1 MFNAAH
7 VLETAL
13 LILAAFLIG
22 ATVGTLARLALR
34 RPQRTPVVVALPD
47 VASASS
53 EPPVAEAPALV
64 TAPTI
69 EPLPKPVTQVVPAD
83 IPTPDFA
90 EIIQPALP
98 ESAAAAER
106 PAPVAPTATGAA
118 MAPARV
124 AGQTTSGKLVPAP
137 IHDEPKRA
145 AASGAPSAEVIP
157 FPSIRVTAA
166 AAEKVEAPAGV
177 ELPIAAPEATAA
189 PKPEDVPEP
198 VAAEAVVPAATE
210 VEPDQSANP
219 APAIEPAPAPAAEP
233 PAVAAAATVPPPSAE
248 NDEAA
253 AMRAIE
259 GNWSPRR
266 RQPARRAEPAPA
278 EAAAPAPP
286 PPVELP
292 GKPVGLEAPRAG
304 GKDDLT
310 HVIGVLPI
318 IETALNSIGVYHF
331 DQLAAFTDENV
342 GWLETHLGIEGRI
355 GREHWR
361 EQARE
366 LALAS
371 VKAAKAANQQ

>member
-1 MFNAAH
+1 MLNAAH

-13 LILAAFLIG
+13 LILAAFLVG

-34 RPQRTPVVVALPD
+34 RPRRTPVVVVLPEAAT
-47 VASASS
+47 VP
-53 EPPVAEAPALV
+53 EPPAAEAPALV
-64 TAPTI
+64 IAPTI
-69 EPLPKPVTQVVPAD
+69 EPLPKPAAPVVPAD
-83 IPTPDFA
+83 VPAPDFA
-90 EIIQPALP
+90 ELITPATAP
-98 ESAAAAER
+98 ETARPR
-106 PAPVAPTATGAA
+106 PAPVAPVAMGAA

-137 IHDEPKRA
+137 IHDEPKPA
-145 AASGAPSAEVIP
+145 IAASGQPTAEVIP
-157 FPSIRVTAA
+157 FPSSRASTDKVEAAIVDEPAAPPVA
-166 AAEKVEAPAGV
+166 AAELESAAAPEPAQPI
-177 ELPIAAPEATAA
+177 EPIAAPEPVVEQPVVAA
-189 PKPEDVPEP
+189 PEQVEPASGKP
-198 VAAEAVVPAATE
+198 AEA
-210 VEPDQSANP
+210 
-219 APAIEPAPAPAAEP
+219 
-233 PAVAAAATVPPPSAE
+233 
-248 NDEAA
+248 DETA

-266 RQPARRAEPAPA
+266 RQPAKRAEPATA
-278 EAAAPAPP
+278 AAAAPLPP

-331 DQLAAFTDENV
+331 DQLAGFTDENV
-342 GWLETHLGIEGRI
+342 GWLEAHLGIEGRI

-366 LALAS
+366 LALAIS
-371 VKAAKAANQQ
+371 QAAKAAGQQ

>member
-13 LILAAFLIG
+13 LILAAFLVG

-34 RPQRTPVVVALPD
+34 RPQRTPVVVAIPE
-47 VASASS
+47 VAPPS

-69 EPLPKPVTQVVPAD
+69 EPLPKPAAPVVPAD
-83 IPTPDFA
+83 VPAPDFA
-90 EIIQPALP
+90 EIIKPTLP
-98 ESAAAAER
+98 ESAAPAER
-106 PAPVAPTATGAA
+106 PAPVAPTPTGAA
-118 MAPARV
+118 MAPARA

-137 IHDEPKRA
+137 IHDEPKRVPV
-145 AASGAPSAEVIP
+145 SGASSAEVIP
-157 FPSIRVTAA
+157 FPSSRTAA
-166 AAEKVEAPAGV
+166 AIVEKGASPAIVEAPATV
-177 ELPIAAPEATAA
+177 TEAAAVPEPATAESPASVAPEAAPEQAADVVADDQPAQTASV
-189 PKPEDVPEP
+189 E
-198 VAAEAVVPAATE
+198 PAAAVE
-210 VEPDQSANP
+210 V
-219 APAIEPAPAPAAEP
+219 APALPS
-233 PAVAAAATVPPPSAE
+233 PSAE

-266 RQPARRAEPAPA
+266 RQPAKRAELASA
-278 EAAAPAPP
+278 ETAATAPAPP
-286 PPVELP
+286 LELP
-292 GKPVGLEAPRAG
+292 GRPVGLEAPRAG

-331 DQLAAFTDENV
+331 DQLGEFTDENV
-342 GWLETHLGIEGRI
+342 SWLEAHLGIEGRI

-371 VKAAKAANQQ
+371 VKAIKAANQQ

>member
-34 RPQRTPVVVALPD
+34 RPQRTPIVVAIPE
-47 VASASS
+47 VTAAPS
-53 EPPVAEAPALV
+53 EPVAEAPALV

-69 EPLPKPVTQVVPAD
+69 EPLPKPAAPVVPAD
-83 IPTPDFA
+83 IPAPDFA
-90 EIIQPALP
+90 EIIQPVLP
-98 ESAAAAER
+98 ESAAPAER

-124 AGQTTSGKLVPAP
+124 AGRTTSGKLVPAP
-137 IHDEPKRA
+137 IHDEPKRG
-145 AASGAPSAEVIP
+145 SVSDAPSAEVIP
-157 FPSIRVTAA
+157 FPSSRTAA
-166 AAEKVEAPAGV
+166 AVVEKVEAPAIAEPTV
-177 ELPIAAPEATAA
+177 AVPEATPVPEPVVAETAPAAPEA
-189 PKPEDVPEP
+189 EPEP
-198 VAAEAVVPAATE
+198 ATDVLPADQPAQAA
-210 VEPDQSANP
+210 S
-219 APAIEPAPAPAAEP
+219 IEP
-233 PAVAAAATVPPPSAE
+233 PATVEATPAAPSPSAE

-266 RQPARRAEPAPA
+266 RQPATRAELASAEPAAPVPA
-278 EAAAPAPP
+278 

-292 GKPVGLEAPRAG
+292 GRPVGLEAPRAG

-331 DQLAAFTDENV
+331 DQLAEFTDQNV
-342 GWLETHLGIEGRI
+342 GWLENHLGIEGRI

-361 EQARE
+361 EQARG